1 MNKEEMNMLGFQ
13 IVAYAGDARSSLLK
27 LIREVRNGEFQNVET
42 LLADADASLK
52 QAHNAQTE
60 VLAKEAGGEDVELG
74 FIFIH
79 GQDHLMTTILLRE
92 LAEDFVNLY
101 KEKYNK

>member
-1 MNKEEMNMLGFQ
+1 MNMLGFQ

>member
-1 MNKEEMNMLGFQ
+1 MNKEELAMLGFE

-27 LIREVRNGEFQNVET
+27 ALQDVRLGNFDSYEA
-42 LLADADASLK
+42 LLADADENLK
-52 QAHNAQTE
+52 LAHNVQTKA
-60 VLAKEAGGEDVELG
+60 LAEEASGTNLEIG

-92 LAEDFVNLY
+92 LVQDFISLY
-101 KEKYNK
+101 QEKYGN

>member
-42 LLADADASLK
+42 LLADADTSLK

-101 KEKYNK
+101 QEKYAK

>member
-1 MNKEEMNMLGFQ
+1 MLGFQ

-42 LLADADASLK
+42 LLADADTSLK

-101 KEKYNK
+101 QEKYAK

>member
-52 QAHNAQTE
+52 QAHNATE

-79 GQDHLMTTILLRE
+79 GQII
-92 LAEDFVNLY
+92 
-101 KEKYNK
+101 

>member
-27 LIREVRNGEFQNVET
+27 LIREVRSGEFQNVET

-101 KEKYNK
+101 KDKYNK

>member
-42 LLADADASLK
+42 LLDDADTSLK

-101 KEKYNK
+101 QEKYAK

>member
-1 MNKEEMNMLGFQ
+1 MNKEELSMLGFE

-27 LIREVRNGEFQNVET
+27 VLKDVRKGEFDQVAE
-42 LLADADASLK
+42 LLADADENLK
-52 QAHNAQTE
+52 LAHNSQTK
-60 VLAKEAGGEDVELG
+60 VLADEASGVDLDIG

-92 LAEDFVNLY
+92 MVEDFVELY
-101 KEKYNK
+101 KEKYN

>member
-42 LLADADASLK
+42 LLADADTSLK

-79 GQDHLMTTILLRE
+79 GQDHLMTTIMLRE

-101 KEKYNK
+101 QEKYAK